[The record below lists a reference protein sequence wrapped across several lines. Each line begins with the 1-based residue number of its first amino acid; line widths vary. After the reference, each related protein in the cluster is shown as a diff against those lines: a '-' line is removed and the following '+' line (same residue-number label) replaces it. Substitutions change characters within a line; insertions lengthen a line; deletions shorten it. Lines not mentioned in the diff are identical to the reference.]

1 MGSGR
6 GGEQGTDARVTRERW
21 DYRVLQKA
29 AAEGR
34 AKGDDGRSA
43 GRADGRRGERHPF
56 SPRTPPF
63 FDPPTMRTG
72 RKRDAYRNQVPTRSV
87 RASLSDASWSDG

>member
-43 GRADGRRGERHPF
+43 GKSGRTTRGKTPF
-56 SPRTPPF
+56 QPTNTP
-63 FDPPTMRTG
+63 
-72 RKRDAYRNQVPTRSV
+72 
-87 RASLSDASWSDG
+87 LL